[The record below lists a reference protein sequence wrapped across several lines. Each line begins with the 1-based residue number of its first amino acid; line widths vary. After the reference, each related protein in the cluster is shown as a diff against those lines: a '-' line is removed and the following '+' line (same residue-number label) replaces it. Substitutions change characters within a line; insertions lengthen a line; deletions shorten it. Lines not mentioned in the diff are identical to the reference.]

1 MIRKYPQHM
10 VQFNNQL
17 SWLIKHLLN
26 SEIRQE
32 TIGLQIGSTYFER
45 MPSFEDSLLKDFL
58 FGIFSSLNFWRNN
71 TKNKIIPVAIMKQT
85 HIFFATFMISHGPQ
99 KLI

>member
-1 MIRKYPQHM
+1 
-10 VQFNNQL
+10 L